1 MGVDT
6 GCKQDYNN
14 EWYQSLLYFPLPIW
28 MNPDL
33 FIYLKNL
40 GRESSVLMNWIKLA
54 ILNRMLSHSF
64 K

>member
-33 FIYLKNL
+33 FKEP
-40 GRESSVLMNWIKLA
+40 R
-54 ILNRMLSHSF
+54 
-64 K
+64 